1 MPDHTSARK
10 PRSRLARFGLVLAA
24 IGLILTGALLVIL
37 GSSGL
42 FTLDAVGLPAETPGL
57 IVVALGVFTLF
68 RSGRQITDDGQDHDP
83 ESHLAFTRDVRD
95 DLDRLHDDDWD
106 DD

>member
-1 MPDHTSARK
+1 MSDDTNARK
-10 PRSRLARFGLVLAA
+10 PRSRLARFGLALAA
-24 IGLILTGALLVIL
+24 IVLILAGALLVIL

-57 IVVALGVFTLF
+57 IVVALGFFTLF
-68 RSGRQITDDGQDHDP
+68 RSGRRVTGQDHDP
-83 ESHLAFTRDVRD
+83 ESHHAFPRDVRD